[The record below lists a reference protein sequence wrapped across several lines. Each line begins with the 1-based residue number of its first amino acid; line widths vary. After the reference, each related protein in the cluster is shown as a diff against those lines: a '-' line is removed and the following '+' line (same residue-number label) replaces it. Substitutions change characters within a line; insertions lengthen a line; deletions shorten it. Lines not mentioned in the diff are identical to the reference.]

1 MRRQGRTHM
10 VTPGCST
17 ADEAGFSVLEFN
29 REKITAFLQALIAEQ
44 IKHKMRVSIFHHVFH
59 T

>member
-1 MRRQGRTHM
+1 M